1 MMSVYTYTLAI
12 KNMCFVG
19 YLSQFVFIFYKIIRV
34 KIEITII
41 VVGKLG
47 KATEFSV
54 VNDVKG

>member
-1 MMSVYTYTLAI
+1 MSVYTYTLAI
-12 KNMCFVG
+12 KNMLFVG

-41 VVGKLG
+41 VVGKLE